1 MKINTGWPGQISKI
15 AMVGALALGLF
26 ASPVRTGAGSLRGQG
41 LNPGGPSQVSIGDLA
56 WIAGRWRGT
65 FGPHTADAVYMEPE
79 ANSIG
84 GVGQVYQPGRTLLV
98 ELCSLVQS
106 ANGMTLYVRN
116 FSPDL
121 QPQEAGAPITMKL
134 TTVTANSWEFD
145 NTVPGQAPARTVI
158 THTGDDTFTSRSD
171 VYDQQGRLNSVEI
184 DYARAM

>member
-1 MKINTGWPGQISKI
+1 MKLTSFWRGQSSTIVM
-15 AMVGALALGLF
+15 ACALVLGLC
-26 ASPVRTGAGSLRGQG
+26 ASPVRIGGAPRAQIV
-41 LNPGGPSQVSIGDLA
+41 PPSAGTKVTVNDLA

-65 FGPHTADAVYMEPE
+65 FGPYTADAVYMEPE

-84 GVGQVYQPGRTLLV
+84 GVGQVYQPGKTLLI

-106 ANGMTLYVRN
+106 TDGITLYIRN

-121 QPQEAGAPITMKL
+121 QPQEAGDPITMKL
-134 TTVTANSWEFD
+134 TTVTASSWEFD
-145 NTVPGQAPARTVI
+145 NTMMGQAPARTVI

-171 VYDQQGRLNSVEI
+171 VYDAQGRMSTVEI

>member
-1 MKINTGWPGQISKI
+1 MKTSNVLRGSILRI
-15 AMVGALALGLF
+15 AMVGALILGLCG
-26 ASPVRTGAGSLRGQG
+26 SPVGTGGAPRAQVVP
-41 LNPGGPSQVSIGDLA
+41 PGGGSKVTVGDLA

-65 FGPHTADAVYMEPE
+65 FGAYTADAVYMEPE

-84 GVGQVYQPGRTLLV
+84 GVGQVYQPGRTLVV

-106 ANGMTLYVRN
+106 SDGLTLYIRN
-116 FSPDL
+116 FTPDL
-121 QPQEAGAPITMKL
+121 QPAEAGDPTVMKL

-145 NTVPGQAPARTVI
+145 NTVLGQALARTVI

-171 VYDQQGRLNSVEI
+171 VYDAQGRMSTVEI